1 MDIRI
6 LFSFIIYYLLGGYIC
21 ILVLEILIVV
31 FFLLIEVNFVYIKGI
46 IFF

>member
-6 LFSFIIYYLLGGYIC
+6 LFSFIIYYLLGGY

>member
-6 LFSFIIYYLLGGYIC
+6 LFSFIIYCLLGGY